1 MAYCSL
7 HSLVVRVVKADI
19 VYSKYYINSISCSML
34 RGLKIQESVA
44 TGGAKKRLN
53 INILT

>member
-44 TGGAKKRLN
+44 TGGAKKRD
-53 INILT
+53 LT